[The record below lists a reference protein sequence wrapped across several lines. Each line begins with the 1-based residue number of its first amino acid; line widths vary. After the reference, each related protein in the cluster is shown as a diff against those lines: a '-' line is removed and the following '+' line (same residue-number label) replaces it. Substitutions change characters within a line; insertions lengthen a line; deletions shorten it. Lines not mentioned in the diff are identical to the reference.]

1 MGGGRELYARRKDG
15 TEFPVDV
22 SFGPL
27 DTGGETLVSGLIRDM
42 TERKR
47 SEELVSHLAAI
58 VETSDDAIVGKSLD
72 GTILSWNSG
81 AERLYGYTAEEV
93 FGRPLAL
100 LVPPD
105 RTDEFARIM
114 KGLRRRQHFAHFE
127 TTRVHKDGHRIDI
140 SVTVSPVKNKAGTV
154 VGASV
159 IARDITDRKRVE
171 MALRQSEERFRVAL
185 TNAPVV
191 VFNQDREL
199 RYTWINSPVLAWAN
213 QDYLGRTD
221 AEILGGEE
229 GARLTAI
236 KQEVLRSGR
245 GARSDVAST
254 FKRKTYY
261 FDLQAEQLRDC
272 EGTILRLTS

>member
-114 KGLRRRQHFAHFE
+114 KGLRRGQRFARLE
-127 TTRVHKDGHRIDI
+127 TTRLHKDGHPIEI
-140 SVTVSPVKNKAGTV
+140 SVTISPVKGSAGTV
-154 VGASV
+154 IGASV
-159 IARDITDRKRVE
+159 MARDITARKRAESFASHLASIVE
-171 MALRQSEERFRVAL
+171 A
-185 TNAPVV
+185 
-191 VFNQDREL
+191 
-199 RYTWINSPVLAWAN
+199 
-213 QDYLGRTD
+213 
-221 AEILGGEE
+221 
-229 GARLTAI
+229 
-236 KQEVLRSGR
+236 
-245 GARSDVAST
+245 SDDGIFVSSL
-254 FKRKTYY
+254 
-261 FDLQAEQLRDC
+261 D
-272 EGTILRLTS
+272 G